1 MVMHALPGQDPVS
14 QITIV
19 PRGQAGGMTI
29 SLPEEDRSY
38 LSKKYMEDEIV
49 ALLGGR
55 VAEKLC
61 LGDISTGASND
72 IQRATS
78 IARKMVA
85 SYGMS
90 EKLGTVSFE
99 SGHDEVFIGRT
110 MSQGRSYSEAVASQ
124 IDEEVRRVVD
134 EACRRCEELLTE
146 RRAQLENVARY
157 LLEHETMEREEFLSV
172 VEGTLPAPEAPEA

>member
-1 MVMHALPGQDPVS
+1 MHALPDHDPVN

-38 LSKKYMEDEIV
+38 LSKRYMEDQIV

-72 IQRATS
+72 IQRATQ

-90 EKLGTVSFE
+90 DRIGTVSFE

-110 MSQGRSYSEAVASQ
+110 MSQGRSYSEAVAAE
-124 IDEEVRRVVD
+124 IDGEVQRIVG
-134 EACRRCEELLTE
+134 EAYARCEEILTASRDKLE
-146 RRAQLENVARY
+146 AVAQY
-157 LLEHETMEREEFLSV
+157 LLAHETMERDAFLAVFQEEPSA
-172 VEGTLPAPEAPEA
+172 EE